1 MTKEIKIGDVF
12 IGGANRLA
20 IQSMTNT
27 QTTDISA
34 TLNQIERLYK
44 AGADLVRVSVPSPSS
59 AKALKEITKNSP
71 VPIIGDIHF
80 NSKLAVAAIEN
91 GAAKIRINPTNMPQT
106 KDIFQIVTAAKEYNV
121 PIRLGFN
128 AGSFTEGKEI
138 TSIEL
143 ADTALE
149 YVKIVEDMGYNNLVL
164 SVKSSNVSKTVNAY
178 KQIAKRTEYP
188 LHIGISE
195 AGTRNLGIYKSVAG
209 IGALLLLGIGD
220 TIRVSLSAD
229 PVEEIEV
236 AKKILRALN
245 LTNDFVEVISC
256 PTCARTSINV
266 SEIAEAVE
274 EATKDITVPMK
285 IAVMGCVVN
294 GIGEG
299 KGADFGIAGGKKIS
313 TLFKNGEII
322 KTVSN
327 EDILKELMTLVEERL
342 NG

>member
-1 MTKEIKIGDVF
+1 MTKEIKIGDIT
-12 IGGANRLA
+12 IGGAGKIA

-27 QTTDISA
+27 QTTDVAA
-34 TLNQIERLYK
+34 TLKQIESLYK
-44 AGADLVRVSVPSPSS
+44 EGADLVRVSIPSPSS
-59 AKALKEITKNSP
+59 AKALSEITKNSP

-91 GAAKIRINPTNMPQT
+91 GAAKIRINPTNMFQT

-138 TSIEL
+138 TSMDL
-143 ADTALE
+143 ADTAIE
-149 YVKIVEDMGYNNLVL
+149 YVKTVEDMGYTNLVL

-178 KQIAKRTEYP
+178 KQLAKMTDYP

-195 AGTRNLGIYKSVAG
+195 AGTKNLGVYKSVAG
-209 IGALLLLGIGD
+209 IGALLLSGIGD

-229 PVEEIEV
+229 PVEEIIV

-266 SEIAEAVE
+266 EEIAKAVE
-274 EATKDITVPMK
+274 EATADITVPMK
-285 IAVMGCVVN
+285 VAVMGCVVN

-313 TLFKNGEII
+313 TLFKDGKIL
-322 KTVSN
+322 KTVNN
-327 EDILKELMTLVEERL
+327 EDILAELMSLIKERL